1 MSFTHASHAMYN
13 CHSDCMNVRH
23 VQSEM
28 LGTDCLIDGLAQMC
42 AGRKPPEFS
51 TTVSQLQAATLSCSI
66 STQARHA
73 SLQ

>member
-13 CHSDCMNVRH
+13 CHGDCMNVRH

-42 AGRKPPEFS
+42 APEFS